1 MTPKLEEHH
10 SLIMAKTQVRAGVL
24 SDAAGN
30 TNANTSNRL
39 SLKLTSK
46 RRTVRVFTNATDTT
60 SSYIWVWIRTEV
72 PVWPNLSETDVH
84 VQHAQMSNFRHINST
99 TYSFRL
105 FRSSSQYDTH
115 PYIVNLNSHTWRSK
129 FDEQFEAV
137 TPFSWYPDSDSPVLN
152 LHTPSL
158 ELPIR
163 NTNIPIE
170 LYVVCLKLLDRNF
183 NRNPS
188 KHTSGISITHI
199 ATLAIKFR
207 HRLTR
212 HAREHRYSTSR
223 LESFE
228 MIQDEAEIVSSFV
241 SSDVDTLKDCV
252 DMFGNGM
259 DGVAVASPKQECK
272 RLGEEIPS
280 IDLSSTS
287 ISNRDCADAAYVL
300 CWSF

>member
-1 MTPKLEEHH
+1 
-10 SLIMAKTQVRAGVL
+10 MAKTQVRAGVL

-84 VQHAQMSNFRHINST
+84 VQHAQISNFRHINST

-129 FDEQFEAV
+129 FNEPFEEV
-137 TPFSWYPDSDSPVLN
+137 TFTWYPDSDSPVLSLN
-152 LHTPSL
+152 TRSL

-170 LYVVCLKLLDRNF
+170 LY
-183 NRNPS
+183 
-188 KHTSGISITHI
+188 
-199 ATLAIKFR
+199 
-207 HRLTR
+207 
-212 HAREHRYSTSR
+212 STSR
-223 LESFE
+223 LENFE
-228 MIQDEAEIVSSFV
+228 MSSTLASYFTTFGLFE
-241 SSDVDTLKDCV
+241 SSHVDVLNDCV
-252 DMFGNGM
+252 NMFGNGM
-259 DGVAVASPKQECK
+259 DGVAVASPKLECK
-272 RLGEEIPS
+272 HLDEDVPS

-287 ISNRDCADAAYVL
+287 ISNRSCADAAYVL
-300 CWSF
+300 CFLWPIYVI